1 MQPGVELLMKVDK
14 GAEYCIH
21 CSLFNNS
28 ASTSAVTLSVP
39 VCVCVCVCSHLH
51 RCSQSSVS
59 YKDRCL
65 FMYLHVLC
73 LFRLSNKSIF
83 TIFLPQYNLIL
94 KHIY

>member
-39 VCVCVCVCSHLH
+39 VCVCVSAVICTDAVSL
-51 RCSQSSVS
+51 QSAIKIDVYVFACTLSV
-59 YKDRCL
+59 
-65 FMYLHVLC
+65 
-73 LFRLSNKSIF
+73 
-83 TIFLPQYNLIL
+83 
-94 KHIY
+94 

>member
-14 GAEYCIH
+14 GAERCSD
-21 CSLFNNS
+21 CSLFNKS

-39 VCVCVCVCSHLH
+39 VCVCVCSYLY

-83 TIFLPQYNLIL
+83 TIFLPQYNFIL